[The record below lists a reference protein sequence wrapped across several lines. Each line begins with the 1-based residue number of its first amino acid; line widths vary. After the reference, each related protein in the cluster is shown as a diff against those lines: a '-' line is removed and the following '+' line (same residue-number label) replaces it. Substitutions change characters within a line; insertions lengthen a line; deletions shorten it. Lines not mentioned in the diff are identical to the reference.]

1 MALDGERFPVAGGRV
16 GAMMRA
22 HDWTRSPLGPPSGW
36 PAALRA
42 VVGLMVDSQF
52 PMFVAWGP
60 ELAFLYNDAYGPILG
75 ARHPAALGRPFHE
88 IWHEIWD
95 DIAPLIARALAGE
108 ATFNEDLHLVM
119 ERNGYPED
127 TWYSFSYSP
136 VRDVDGTVGG
146 MFCACVETTAK
157 VLADRRVR
165 AERDRLTRL
174 FEQAP
179 GFICT
184 LSGPDHVF
192 EFANAAHR
200 RLFGSEHWIGLP
212 IRAAFPALEG
222 QGFLDWL
229 DRAYAGERQ
238 VVLGAPIRYQLGGE
252 VEEQARYLDFIYEPM
267 RDESGE
273 ITGVFCEGYDVT
285 DRLRAEAE
293 ARRAELALHASE
305 SRYRRLFE
313 AIDEGFCILEA
324 VEVDGDPL
332 GDFVYLEANPALE
345 ANSGIR
351 DVVGRR
357 VSEVL
362 GDEAPGWIAMLAGVA
377 RTGELLRF
385 ERPLETTDRILELAV
400 FRVEGDALPQVAV
413 LFQDISARREAERAL
428 TRLNDELESR
438 VAQGL
443 AERRLLADLVEG
455 TDAFVQVAS
464 PDYRWLA
471 FNRAAAD
478 EFERVFGRRPSV
490 GASMLDQLDHL
501 PDQRAQVEQA
511 WRRAFDG
518 EAYVFTGEFG
528 DAGRDSRHYEIRFR
542 PLHDAQGQRI
552 GAYQFVY
559 DVTDRLRDQRRLAEA
574 EAALH
579 QAQKLETI
587 GQLTGGVAHD
597 FNNLLTPIVYAL
609 EMQKRRGGGDPVLA
623 QMTDGAMRAAERAR
637 TLVQRLLS
645 FSRRQHLR
653 PRAVDVGGL
662 VRNMAELMLRS
673 LGPRMQLALDID
685 EDLPAAHVDP
695 GQLELALLN
704 LAVNA
709 RDAMNGVG
717 ELTIAVAADQARAAA
732 TGATM
737 VRIAVSDTGCG
748 MDADTLKRATEP
760 FFTTK
765 EVGRGTGLGLS
776 SVQGLA
782 LQSGGGF
789 ELSSA
794 PGTGTVATLWLPASE
809 DAVEVAPPSPEVAV
823 GPAATGAI
831 VLLVDDEELA
841 RVGTRHMLEEA
852 GYFVSEATSGEEA
865 LARLRDGKHV
875 DALVTDYAMP
885 GMSGAALAQA
895 ARGLRP
901 GLPVLLVTGYATL
914 DDADAERLPRLSKP
928 YAAAELVQA
937 LARVMA

>member
-1 MALDGERFPVAGGRV
+1 MALDGERFPVAGGQV

-22 HDWTRSPLGPPSGW
+22 LDWSRSPLGPPADW
-36 PAALRA
+36 PPALRT

-60 ELAFLYNDAYGPILG
+60 QLGFLYNDAYGVILG
-75 ARHPAALGRPFHE
+75 ARHPSALGRPFRE

-95 DIAPLIARALAGE
+95 DIEPLIRRALAGE

-136 VRDVDGTVGG
+136 VRDADGTVGG

-165 AERDRLTRL
+165 DERDRLTRL

-184 LSGPDHVF
+184 LSGPDHVV

-200 RLFGSEHWIGLP
+200 RLFGSGGWIGRP
-212 IRAAFPALEG
+212 VREAIPVLEG
-222 QGFLDWL
+222 QGYFDWL

-238 VVLGAPIRYQLGGE
+238 VVQGAPIRYRIDGE
-252 VEEQARYLDFIYEPM
+252 AEEQERFLDFIYEPM
-267 RDESGE
+267 RDEAGT

-305 SRYRRLFE
+305 FRYRRLFE

-324 VEVDGDPL
+324 VEAGGDPL

-357 VSEVL
+357 VGEVL
-362 GDEAPGWIAMLAGVA
+362 GEEAPGWIAMLAGVA

-385 ERPLETTDRILELAV
+385 ERALEATDRILELAV
-400 FRVEGDALPQVAV
+400 FRVEAGPRPQVAV
-413 LFQDISARREAERAL
+413 LFQDISGRRKAERAL
-428 TRLNDELESR
+428 QQLNDELESR
-438 VAQGL
+438 VATAL

-455 TDAFVQVAS
+455 TDAFVQVAG
-464 PDYRWLA
+464 PDFRWLA

-478 EFERVFGRRPSV
+478 EFERVFGTRPVV
-490 GASMLDQLDHL
+490 GDNMLDKLAHIPGERDRVEAAW
-501 PDQRAQVEQA
+501 QRALS
-511 WRRAFDG
+511 G
-518 EAYVFTGEFG
+518 EAYVLTGEFG
-528 DAGRDSRHYEIRFR
+528 MAERDRRHYEIRFR
-542 PLHDAQGQRI
+542 PLHDAQGRRI

-559 DVTDRLRDQRRLAEA
+559 DVSDRLRDQARLAEA

-653 PRAVDVGGL
+653 PRAVDVGAL

-673 LGPRMQLALDID
+673 LGPRVQLRLDLG
-685 EDLPAAHVDP
+685 EGLPAAHVDP

-709 RDAMNGVG
+709 RDAMHGDGV
-717 ELTIAVAADQARAAA
+717 LSIAVAEDRGRNPG
-732 TGATM
+732 GAPA
-737 VRIAVSDTGCG
+737 VRITVSDTGSG
-748 MDADTLKRATEP
+748 MDAETLKRATEP

-789 ELSSA
+789 DLASA
-794 PGTGTVATLWLPASE
+794 PGQGTVATLWLPASTE
-809 DAVEVAPPSPEVAV
+809 AVEAVRELRDAAVEPSL
-823 GPAATGAI
+823 TGGV

-852 GYFVSEATSGEEA
+852 GYVVDEAASGEEA
-865 LARLRDGKHV
+865 LVRLRDGRRV
-875 DALVTDYAMP
+875 DVLVTDYAMP
-885 GMSGAALAQA
+885 GMSGTALAQA
-895 ARGLRP
+895 ARLLQP

-914 DDADAERLPRLSKP
+914 DDPEADRMPRLSKP
-928 YAAAELVQA
+928 YAAADLVQA
-937 LARVMA
+937 VARLLG

>member
-1 MALDGERFPVAGGRV
+1 MALDGERFPVAGGQV

-22 HDWTRSPLGPPSGW
+22 LDWSRSPLGPPANW
-36 PAALRA
+36 PPALRT

-60 ELAFLYNDAYGPILG
+60 QLGFLYTDAYGVILG
-75 ARHPAALGRPFHE
+75 ARHPSALGRPFRE

-95 DIAPLIARALAGE
+95 DIEPLIRRALAGE

-136 VRDVDGTVGG
+136 VRDADGTVGG
-146 MFCACVETTAK
+146 MVCACVETTAK

-165 AERDRLTRL
+165 DERDRLTRL

-184 LSGPDHVF
+184 LSGPDHVV

-200 RLFGSEHWIGLP
+200 RLFGSGGWIGRP
-212 IRAAFPALEG
+212 VREAIPVLEG
-222 QGFLDWL
+222 QGYFDWL

-238 VVLGAPIRYQLGGE
+238 VVQGAPIRYRIDGE
-252 VEEQARYLDFIYEPM
+252 AEEQERFLDFIYEPM
-267 RDESGE
+267 RDEAGT

-305 SRYRRLFE
+305 FRYRRLFE

-324 VEVDGDPL
+324 VEAGGDPL

-357 VSEVL
+357 VGEVL
-362 GDEAPGWIAMLAGVA
+362 GEEAPGWIAMLAGVA

-385 ERPLETTDRILELAV
+385 ERALEATDRILELAV
-400 FRVEGDALPQVAV
+400 FRVEAGPRPQVAV
-413 LFQDISARREAERAL
+413 LFQDISGRRKAERAL
-428 TRLNDELESR
+428 QQLNDELESR
-438 VAQGL
+438 VATAL

-455 TDAFVQVAS
+455 TDAFVQVAG
-464 PDYRWLA
+464 PDFRWLA

-478 EFERVFGRRPSV
+478 EFERVFGTRPVV
-490 GASMLDQLDHL
+490 GDNMLDKLAHI
-501 PDQRAQVEQA
+501 PGERARVEAAWQRALS
-511 WRRAFDG
+511 G
-518 EAYVFTGEFG
+518 EAYVLTDEFG
-528 DAGRDSRHYEIRFR
+528 MAERDRRHYEIRFR
-542 PLHDAQGQRI
+542 PLTDAQGARI

-559 DVTDRLRDQRRLAEA
+559 DISDRLRNQARLAEA

-653 PRAVDVGGL
+653 PRAVDVGAL

-673 LGPRMQLALDID
+673 LGPRVQLRLDLG
-685 EDLPAAHVDP
+685 EGLPAAHVDP

-709 RDAMNGVG
+709 RDAMHGDGV
-717 ELTIAVAADQARAAA
+717 LSIAVAEDRGRNPGVAPA
-732 TGATM
+732 
-737 VRIAVSDTGCG
+737 VRITVSDTGSG
-748 MDADTLKRATEP
+748 MDAETLKRATEP

-789 ELSSA
+789 DLASA
-794 PGTGTVATLWLPASE
+794 PGQGTVATLWLPASTE
-809 DAVEVAPPSPEVAV
+809 AVEAVRELRDAAVEPSL
-823 GPAATGAI
+823 TGGV

-852 GYFVSEATSGEEA
+852 GYVVDEAASGEEA
-865 LARLRDGKHV
+865 LVRLRDGRRV
-875 DALVTDYAMP
+875 DVLVTDYAMP
-885 GMSGAALAQA
+885 GMSGTALAQA
-895 ARGLRP
+895 ARLLQP

-914 DDADAERLPRLSKP
+914 DDPEADRMPRLSKP
-928 YAAAELVQA
+928 YAAADLVQA
-937 LARVMA
+937 VARLLG